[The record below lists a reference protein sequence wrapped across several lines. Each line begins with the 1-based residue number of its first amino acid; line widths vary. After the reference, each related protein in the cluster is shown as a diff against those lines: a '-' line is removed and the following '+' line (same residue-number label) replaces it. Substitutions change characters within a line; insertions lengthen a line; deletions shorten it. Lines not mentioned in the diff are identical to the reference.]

1 MTTTIPTRTSYET
14 VIGLEVHAQLLTGS
28 KMFCGCAA
36 AFGAEPN
43 TQVCPICLGMPGVLP
58 VVNKR
63 AVEFAIRLGLA
74 MHARIAAS
82 SRFARKNY
90 FYPDLPKGYQISQYE
105 LPLCEGGWLD
115 IACEATIEHHARREA
130 TIERPA
136 RVEGQSKRIKLTR
149 AHLEEDAG
157 KNLHDMGNGA
167 SHVDLNRAGTP
178 LLEIVSEP
186 DLRSSDE
193 AVAYL
198 KALRE
203 LVVYLGICD
212 GNMEEGSF
220 RCDANVS
227 IRPRGSERFETR
239 VELKN
244 INSFRYVKRAIEYE
258 VERQIGVVEGG
269 GRIVQE
275 TRLFDPQ
282 RGVSVAMRSKE
293 AAHDYRYFP
302 DPDLVPIAAPEAWIA
317 EIRAALP
324 ELPEAKRARFVSEYG
339 ISPYDATVLTG
350 SQALADYFE
359 AAIRHGAP
367 PKTAANWIMS
377 ELLALLNAEGAEIAG
392 REDSARSIDT
402 GRRESAL
409 CRVTPKALTALFA
422 LVEAGTISGKIA
434 KTVFEEMYKTGA
446 EPDAVVAAKGLVQV
460 SDVDALVA
468 VIDQV
473 IADSPKE
480 LAQYRSGKDKLFGFF
495 VGQVMKRT
503 EGKANPGKVNE
514 LLKARLS
521 APTA

>member
-1 MTTTIPTRTSYET
+1 MTTTAPTRTAYET
-14 VIGLEVHAQLLTGS
+14 VIGLEVHAQLLTRS
-28 KMFCGCAA
+28 KMFCGCAT

-63 AVEFAIRLGLA
+63 AVEFAVRLGLA
-74 MHARIAAS
+74 VHATIAAS

-105 LPLCEGGWLD
+105 LPICGGGWLD
-115 IACEATIEHHARREA
+115 IAMECR
-130 TIERPA
+130 
-136 RVEGQSKRIKLTR
+136 SKRIRLTR

-157 KNLHDMGNGA
+157 KNLHDVGDGA

-186 DLRSSDE
+186 DLRSADE

-227 IRPRGSERFETR
+227 IRPAGVETLSTR

-258 VERQIGVVEGG
+258 VERQIGVVEDG

-282 RGVSVAMRSKE
+282 RGVSVTMRSKE

-302 DPDLVPIAAPEAWIA
+302 EPDLVPIAAPAAWIA

-324 ELPEAKRARFVSEYG
+324 ELPEAKRTRFAADYG
-339 ISPYDATVLTG
+339 LSAYDATVLTG
-350 SQALADYFE
+350 SRALADYFE
-359 AAIRHGAP
+359 ATLRHGAP
-367 PKTAANWIMS
+367 PKTAANWIMG

-392 REDSARSIDT
+392 RGDPALAIAT
-402 GRRESAL
+402 GRQESAL
-409 CRVTPKALTALFA
+409 CRVTPKSLAALFA
-422 LVEAGTISGKIA
+422 LIDAGTISGKIA
-434 KTVFEEMYKTGA
+434 KTVFEEMYRTGA
-446 EPDAVVAAKGLVQV
+446 EADAVVAAKGLTQV
-460 SDVDALVA
+460 SDAGELAA

-473 IADSPKE
+473 IADSPRE
-480 LAQYRSGKDKLFGFF
+480 LAQYRAGKDKLFGHF

-503 EGKANPGKVNE
+503 QGKANPAKVNE
-514 LLKARLS
+514 LLKARLEG
-521 APTA
+521 

>member
-1 MTTTIPTRTSYET
+1 MTTTAPTRTAYET
-14 VIGLEVHAQLLTGS
+14 VIGLEVHAQLLTRS
-28 KMFCGCAA
+28 KMFCGCAT

-63 AVEFAIRLGLA
+63 AVEFAVRLGLA
-74 MHARIAAS
+74 VHATIAAS

-105 LPLCEGGWLD
+105 LPICGGGWLD
-115 IACEATIEHHARREA
+115 IAREA
-130 TIERPA
+130 TIERHA
-136 RVEGQSKRIKLTR
+136 RMEGRSKRIRLTR

-157 KNLHDMGNGA
+157 KNLHDVGDGA

-186 DLRSSDE
+186 DLRSADE

-227 IRPRGSERFETR
+227 IRPAGSETLNTR

-258 VERQIGVVEGG
+258 VERQIGVVEDG

-282 RGVSVAMRSKE
+282 RGVSVTMRSKE

-302 DPDLVPIAAPEAWIA
+302 EPDLVPIAAPAAWIA

-324 ELPEAKRARFVSEYG
+324 ELPEAKRARFAADYG
-339 ISPYDATVLTG
+339 LSAYDATVLTG
-350 SQALADYFE
+350 SRALADYFE
-359 AAIRHGAP
+359 ATLRHGAP
-367 PKTAANWIMS
+367 PKTAANWIMG
-377 ELLALLNAEGAEIAG
+377 ELLALLNAEGAEI
-392 REDSARSIDT
+392 DM
-402 GRRESAL
+402 
-409 CRVTPKALTALFA
+409 CRVTPKSLAALFA
-422 LVEAGTISGKIA
+422 LIDAGTISGKIA
-434 KTVFEEMYKTGA
+434 KTVFEEMYRTGA
-446 EPDAVVAAKGLVQV
+446 EADAVVAAKGLTQV
-460 SDVDALVA
+460 SDAGELAA

-480 LAQYRSGKDKLFGFF
+480 LAQYRAGKDKLFGHF

-503 EGKANPGKVNE
+503 QGKANPAKVNE
-514 LLKARLS
+514 LLKARLEG
-521 APTA
+521 

>member
-1 MTTTIPTRTSYET
+1 MTATVPTRTAYET
-14 VIGLEVHAQLLTGS
+14 VIGLEVHAQLLTRS
-28 KMFCGCAA
+28 KMFCGCAT

-63 AVEFAIRLGLA
+63 AVEFAVRLGLA
-74 MHARIAAS
+74 VHATIAAS

-105 LPLCEGGWLD
+105 LPICSGGWLD
-115 IACEATIEHHARREA
+115 IAT
-130 TIERPA
+130 
-136 RVEGQSKRIKLTR
+136 EGGSKRIRLTR

-157 KNLHDMGNGA
+157 KNLHDVGDGA

-186 DLRSSDE
+186 DLRSADE

-227 IRPRGSERFETR
+227 VRPAGSETLNTR

-258 VERQIGVVEGG
+258 VERQIGVVEDG
-269 GRIVQE
+269 GRIVLE

-282 RGVSVAMRSKE
+282 RGVSVTMRSKE

-302 DPDLVPIAAPEAWIA
+302 EPDLVPIAAPAAWIA

-324 ELPEAKRARFVSEYG
+324 ELPEAKRARFASDYG
-339 ISPYDATVLTG
+339 LSAYDATVLTG
-350 SQALADYFE
+350 SRALADYFE
-359 AAIRHGAP
+359 ATLRHGAP
-367 PKTAANWIMS
+367 PKTAANWIMG
-377 ELLALLNAEGAEIAG
+377 ELLALLNAEGAEID
-392 REDSARSIDT
+392 R
-402 GRRESAL
+402 
-409 CRVTPKALTALFA
+409 CRVTPKSLAALFA
-422 LVEAGTISGKIA
+422 LIDAGTISGKIA
-434 KTVFEEMYKTGA
+434 KTVFEEMYRTGVEA
-446 EPDAVVAAKGLVQV
+446 DAVVATKGLTQV
-460 SDVDALVA
+460 SDAGELAA

-480 LAQYRSGKDKLFGFF
+480 LAQYRAGKDKLFGHF

-503 EGKANPGKVNE
+503 QGKANPAKVNE
-514 LLKARLS
+514 LLKARL
-521 APTA
+521 A